1 MSTNNHDFQCFN
13 AVVEDGHKSSLP
25 FKHYTSHL
33 PRILQHGTVADHL
46 EECCLCSEHRHAQA
60 IEALEAHVL
69 PLCHTHGP
77 YYHHPK
83 HQYAV
88 RAPTRPEE
96 AHSGYS
102 HHIHHHRF
110 NKRLMLVK
118 NSDPSFR
125 KTIVLH
131 HRSLRSFGLF
141 LEEVS
146 ELMQYHVRKLYTLEG
161 RKIDSVQSLMQ
172 CPRVLVCVGREPS
185 HPSIMENFLKTSHV
199 KLPKLSARL
208 RSSGCTEGHEG
219 PTQKSV
225 INPKLESD
233 NRSNRQSVSSDK
245 SIPDGTYSPDNVD
258 SCPPS
263 NDALRDDDIEKRVRV
278 NKDGSLS
285 MEMKVRFRL
294 QNDETLHWSTKVRKT
309 TDRTCEYL
317 QGDNNPCFA
326 QVSDRRYSEADIVS
340 PGERD
345 GAYITRNYQRHAE
358 EPHCPHCCS
367 HCQDYDIWKNVP
379 GTHGSG
385 RCIQTSSSSASS
397 HTVSRKMVVERKTI
411 SRSSDEHSEQVVETE
426 TCVKQTVE
434 AAETVEYCT
443 IGREANSPKCN
454 THSASVDKCEAV
466 DNTLHDHINVK
477 TAQTSEQKD
486 QAGYD
491 ANASSQI
498 LTVDEKNDED
508 DYVLP
513 NVSRASSQ
521 KSEGEETD
529 ANEVGTPKQ
538 HLTPGLKARASNA
551 SEHSNKSKKSKT
563 SHTCHCR
570 VSNDAAD
577 DIKGQIKGQ
586 AEEKGEMQRD
596 QSSAISVK
604 STASGR
610 SDKTEE
616 MWSTQSDDSEETQ
629 SKSAISVNS
638 NASKKSKSKV
648 VHEKGE
654 DLTYGETETQERL
667 TSSMSVRSSK
677 SKKSVKSEV
686 ACEQGSVE
694 DINDKRTLSSMSL
707 KSNASIKS
715 KAEDESEQRT
725 SSAMSARSH
734 TPVESEYG
742 APEVTADESIQD
754 PPEENENETRQ
765 RAQSAISKSSKS
777 NLMLKTSETPPEENL
792 EDKSEGSIHS
802 PVSVKSED
810 AVENFEEDKKA
821 EETERDQD
829 RVSSVISSISNTSAK
844 STHSKASELQDQESA
859 KDDDEERASSV
870 MSSKSSD
877 LSKKSRKSKVT
888 DTVTIEDLENKK
900 KSEMVRAV
908 RISAEQKTT
917 ASNESDLSQTLSSSD
932 VVKEIPVTG
941 ESKSTVSE
949 GIINGPLE
957 ITDNK
962 MDDNTDTDDFELVP
976 SRLPNAS
983 PTEVVNEWL
992 KTIPTE
998 SDMYEMEELSKHCE
1012 ADTTDHATE
1021 EIHKQDNNDSADEN
1035 TEYIGVLKNS
1045 GPNIDC
1051 HTGSEAPN
1059 EDNTS
1064 TQRDDASKVFH
1075 SSVQVMKVL
1084 LNPKLDRCNSL
1095 PEVSPVY
1102 GRKLS
1107 TSARGLLDCLVKLQ
1121 LIEHDPKNANEMA
1134 KRYQELMNILQSL
1147 WLCDP
1152 PENKQVIDK
1161 CHHHSVDNECNHT
1174 SSSGVD
1180 VNSGSTGSGK
1190 SSDGVKRNDGGN
1202 RDTSQP
1208 PAGAD
1213 TLRKVQD
1220 VGQAENER
1228 TSEREVEGMHEEN
1241 QKEDDPATDDTIRS
1255 NESPKELPETPPS
1268 SNKSSENDSNAQKH
1282 SGEVETEC
1290 AEDIKSESP
1299 LLVQRAQLANRISQ
1313 DPDPVWVL
1321 KLLTKIEKQF
1331 MAHYINAMREFKV
1344 RWNLDDNEQ
1353 LNMMIGDLETEV
1365 RKRIQRSIDRELR
1378 KIQGRA
1384 GLPRPPKETMS
1395 RTSTTQTEERRQRLK
1410 IMLKQSIDTQTE
1422 KSNDSATGTS
1432 YSDQRSEEDVEYC
1445 PCETCI
1451 RKKVTSKPPLPIL
1464 NAAPVILDFDLK
1476 RILVMKNSDPAK
1488 AQALACASH
1497 DEYHIETTAAVTLV
1511 ERAIVKAVRE
1521 VENDEEHYDTG
1532 DNFRVVLYEKE
1543 AESAAEITM
1552 SEDAVVVSGA
1562 GTADELNEES
1572 DDVTTTEGENA
1583 ADDVTSISKHES
1595 DESEKEELVEEGMD
1609 NQDELEDEA
1618 APGDD
1623 SAEEE
1628 TTEDEIAIK
1637 KETAITCKD
1646 ESKDND
1652 SEEAAS
1658 GEESS
1663 SAREDDSAED
1673 GPGNEDEAAGVNYPT
1688 GNEWSKEPTEEA
1700 ITEDEHSL
1708 EMDTAVTSEDEPKEE
1723 AVEATTTECK
1733 IPEETLVVTT
1743 SEDESNKEETA
1754 EEGTED
1760 NEDELA
1766 STSAEESAHDNYGT
1780 AMPGDVSEEPNEE
1793 AETGDE
1799 TAALE
1804 TSVAAITENESD
1816 KEEADGGEEAVATSD
1831 NDFTNNAMT
1840 NEARI
1845 AEDDA
1850 TGDKLPEERAEV
1862 ATEKDT
1868 DFGSEDESNTDF
1880 AEACLAAEDS
1890 DVTATTVNEP
1900 DKNDAVETEV
1910 DDKLGQA
1917 ADTSDEDETTD
1928 TDKAATAEYE
1938 SGTEKDNALTGEDES
1953 EDSSAAEEA
1962 NAVATTNHSSDKD
1975 AAVEKEIL
1983 ATSVYE
1989 FESDE
1994 QETAEKVSS
2003 EDENGKDIETAMTS
2017 EDEIKT
2023 EAREATTAD
2032 MTNAVKY
2039 DADTTEH
2046 ESDEDEAA
2054 KEEEICQPDESN
2066 QEEMEE
2072 TTSGEEP
2079 VDPEQASGKSYKS
2092 ATENE
2097 SEEESYESDTDKNKS
2112 ESNTV
2117 TDANESARDEDISNV
2132 SNDNESGDE
2141 HLGAKPENKTVDE
2154 TAEDDKPTMDENNT
2168 LSEKEPVEMAPSTVD
2183 AVSHTD
2189 ELVETAG
2196 DESEEADNESEMFA
2210 EHKSGTEAVTTG
2222 DETEE
2227 HETAEDSG
2235 EPETAGNETTESDG
2249 GEEGGTQGIS
2259 EGDEECTEDESA
2271 QDEGQQ
2277 LTDGEDE
2284 ELLEDLDKA
2293 KQRSI
2298 ESDITEEHQEGPN
2311 DETEGPDDVV
2321 ELKPDEEVEDIK
2333 EDDVEKAD
2341 NTLKEENEN
2350 DDGQTETNIIRN
2362 GSHDSDEDNVQAFEK
2377 EEEETETPN
2386 ESWCRIQGDSAD
2398 GEDEAEEDSDG
2409 PEKETDDEEQDLV
2422 SSKTRDKLVSFNR
2435 AAEETTLIPLDTLI
2449 KVNAESEDGAYADV
2463 EDSETELYSQEDIPS
2478 LETKKI

>member
-1 MSTNNHDFQCFN
+1 M
-13 AVVEDGHKSSLP
+13 
-25 FKHYTSHL
+25 
-33 PRILQHGTVADHL
+33 
-46 EECCLCSEHRHAQA
+46 
-60 IEALEAHVL
+60 
-69 PLCHTHGP
+69 
-77 YYHHPK
+77 
-83 HQYAV
+83 
-88 RAPTRPEE
+88 
-96 AHSGYS
+96 
-102 HHIHHHRF
+102 
-110 NKRLMLVK
+110 
-118 NSDPSFR
+118 
-125 KTIVLH
+125 
-131 HRSLRSFGLF
+131 
-141 LEEVS
+141 
-146 ELMQYHVRKLYTLEG
+146 
-161 RKIDSVQSLMQ
+161 
-172 CPRVLVCVGREPS
+172 
-185 HPSIMENFLKTSHV
+185 
-199 KLPKLSARL
+199 
-208 RSSGCTEGHEG
+208 
-219 PTQKSV
+219 
-225 INPKLESD
+225 
-233 NRSNRQSVSSDK
+233 
-245 SIPDGTYSPDNVD
+245 
-258 SCPPS
+258 
-263 NDALRDDDIEKRVRV
+263 
-278 NKDGSLS
+278 
-285 MEMKVRFRL
+285 
-294 QNDETLHWSTKVRKT
+294 
-309 TDRTCEYL
+309 
-317 QGDNNPCFA
+317 
-326 QVSDRRYSEADIVS
+326 
-340 PGERD
+340 
-345 GAYITRNYQRHAE
+345 
-358 EPHCPHCCS
+358 
-367 HCQDYDIWKNVP
+367 
-379 GTHGSG
+379 
-385 RCIQTSSSSASS
+385 
-397 HTVSRKMVVERKTI
+397 
-411 SRSSDEHSEQVVETE
+411 
-426 TCVKQTVE
+426 
-434 AAETVEYCT
+434 
-443 IGREANSPKCN
+443 
-454 THSASVDKCEAV
+454 
-466 DNTLHDHINVK
+466 
-477 TAQTSEQKD
+477 
-486 QAGYD
+486 
-491 ANASSQI
+491 
-498 LTVDEKNDED
+498 
-508 DYVLP
+508 P
-513 NVSRASSQ
+513 NVS
-521 KSEGEETD
+521 
-529 ANEVGTPKQ
+529 
-538 HLTPGLKARASNA
+538 
-551 SEHSNKSKKSKT
+551 
-563 SHTCHCR
+563 
-570 VSNDAAD
+570 
-577 DIKGQIKGQ
+577 
-586 AEEKGEMQRD
+586 
-596 QSSAISVK
+596 AIS
-604 STASGR
+604 T
-610 SDKTEE
+610 
-616 MWSTQSDDSEETQ
+616 
-629 SKSAISVNS
+629 
-638 NASKKSKSKV
+638 KSKV
-648 VHEKGE
+648 
-654 DLTYGETETQERL
+654 
-667 TSSMSVRSSK
+667 
-677 SKKSVKSEV
+677 SEQMNEV
-686 ACEQGSVE
+686 
-694 DINDKRTLSSMSL
+694 N
-707 KSNASIKS
+707 
-715 KAEDESEQRT
+715 AEDVERPLERPT
-725 SSAMSARSH
+725 SAMSANSDASARSRKSERADLH
-734 TPVESEYG
+734 ARESVGITDDGHAE
-742 APEVTADESIQD
+742 
-754 PPEENENETRQ
+754 EENEE
-765 RAQSAISKSSKS
+765 RAQSTMSVKTAKSNISAKSSKS
-777 NLMLKTSETPPEENL
+777 FGVPNKESDDSHEEEIQCAIKYDEAEARASTEKDFEINGENHKQTEERVASSISHVSERSFTSQVSGVTTEDVVEHEPISERTPSAL
-792 EDKSEGSIHS
+792 
-802 PVSVKSED
+802 SVKSARSNATVKSGAFKEKTED
-810 AVENFEEDKKA
+810 NVEQVSTAVPAKSKSPGTSAKA
-821 EETERDQD
+821 CLEKETEERSQSTMS
-829 RVSSVISSISNTSAK
+829 VQSTKSNMSLSSRGTSASEGPSEENVGDDEDIVQRPPSTLSNKSSRSAK
-844 STHSKASELQDQESA
+844 STHSNILSKSQACNAPGDKNHKENIGRAPSSSSIISTKSGQSNSAAISMELKASGVPAEDCANITDTEGQTGKRATSSVSA
-859 KDDDEERASSV
+859 KSLKSNVTSLSTKSKASHISPSINNEEDAEDSRSVLSVKSDVSARTSAKSSVSGITPCERTGHEEQTDERPHSGLSTKSKKSNNSTKSNILKTPDIPVTESSHNEANAEKKSGRASSAMSAKSTMSV
-870 MSSKSSD
+870 RSEKSKVLDILADTRQEEGRTPSPVSAHSNTSEMLSRCEVPAVTVEKSEERSPTVLSSKSRVSAHSKKSFNKKEKKSEGQSQVSLSVKSD